1 MPFQPVALYG
11 LEVPPGDFLIPV
23 TKAGTVNIRL
33 TMAAIDPTEDVEDD
47 GQPPR
52 RPRSTLKLIK
62 QDYDNMGDSDDDDDD
77 DSESEMLRDLLMNGD
92 DSDEGDDEETN
103 GGPSDPTRSKK
114 ALKAARLQELLDAT
128 NDDDDEDSDEEM
140 ADDEP
145 QTKNGKKALAN
156 GKAKGKGKEK
166 AIVAKDEEE
175 EDDDEEDE
183 SDDEE
188 DDDMQG
194 LNLKQYTICTL
205 DTEAHYQQP
214 IDLVVG
220 EGEKAF
226 FVNTGTHTV
235 YITGNYIIDEDAHSH
250 SDDEDSDDD
259 DYDLPPGMED
269 LIGDESE
276 DDELDNITGTG
287 RVEEVDTDEEEPPKL
302 IEVKKGKNKRPATEE
317 AEGLDDLI
325 AKEEPKLSKKQAKK
339 LKSNEGKAV
348 AAEKD
353 TPKSEK
359 KVQFAKN
366 LEQGPTP
373 TASPAEKAK
382 QGDKGDKAAAKKPTV
397 RVEKGVQID
406 DRKIGTGRT
415 AKPGD
420 KVGMRYIGKLEN
432 GKVFDSNKK
441 GPPFSFKLG
450 KGEVIE
456 GWDIGVKGMG
466 IGGERRLTIPA
477 SKAYGSKSMGG
488 IPANSTLIFDIKLLE
503 IK

>member
-1 MPFQPVALYG
+1 MPYQPIALYG
-11 LEVPPGDFLIPV
+11 LEVPPGDFLVPITQASRV
-23 TKAGTVNIRL
+23 TIRL
-33 TMAAIDPTEDVEDD
+33 TMAAIDPTEEVEEED

-62 QDYDNMGDSDDDDDD
+62 QNYDDQEDDEDDSDD
-77 DSESEMLRDLLMNGD
+77 EYLRDLLMNGD
-92 DSDEGDDEETN
+92 DEDDSEDGDDDEVN
-103 GGPSDPTRSKK
+103 GGPSDPSRSKK

-128 NDDDDEDSDEEM
+128 KDEDDSDEEM
-140 ADDEP
+140 ADAEP
-145 QTKNGKKALAN
+145 KKKNGAKALAN
-156 GKAKGKGKEK
+156 GKGKGKGKAAASKEE
-166 AIVAKDEEE
+166 DEEE
-175 EDDDEEDE
+175 DEESE

-188 DDDMQG
+188 DNLEG
-194 LNLKQYTICTL
+194 LNLQHYTICTL

-214 IDLVVG
+214 IDLTVG

-235 YITGNYIIDEDAHSH
+235 YVTGNYVIDEANASE
-250 SDDEDSDDD
+250 SDEDSDDD
-259 DYDLPPGMED
+259 DEYDLPPGMED

-276 DDELDNITGTG
+276 DDELDNIDGAG
-287 RVEEVDTDEEEPPKL
+287 RVEEMDTDEEDVPQLVPA
-302 IEVKKGKNKRPATEE
+302 KKGNNKRPATDE
-317 AEGLDDLI
+317 AEGLDELI
-325 AKEEPKLSKKQAKK
+325 AKDEPKLSKKQAKK
-339 LKSNEGKAV
+339 LKTNEGKAV

-359 KVQFAKN
+359 K
-366 LEQGPTP
+366 L
-373 TASPAEKAK
+373 
-382 QGDKGDKAAAKKPTV
+382 GDKSKKPAIRT
-397 RVEKGVQID
+397 EKGVQID
-406 DRKIGTGRT
+406 DRKVGTGRT

-456 GWDIGVKGMG
+456 GWDIGVKGMA
-466 IGGERRLTIPA
+466 IGGERRLTIPP

-488 IPANSTLIFDIKLLE
+488 IPGNSTLIFDIKLLE